1 MTGRL
6 LDRNASQGAA
16 GLIPANMHRISTSG
30 VDRRVADLAE
40 RVAEECLWPRA
51 AAYDES
57 VSYPVESWGDLWRH
71 GLLAAAAPEAYG
83 GLGLDMPTYTAVI
96 ERLAYG
102 CTNTAMTMHMHSVV
116 MRFIDAL
123 ATPRQKERFYAEVVD
138 GGKVFGS
145 WGSEPGRRGGSG
157 AARGTI
163 VAPADGGYVIN
174 GVKHFCSMAGAAH
187 RNMVHCDVEGSR
199 DGAGLQLVIVPSGA
213 AGMEISGEWNV
224 LGMRATVSPT
234 VTFRDCRVSEDD
246 LLGKPGKAPEKGV
259 TEGFGL
265 GYAAVYLG
273 AAQRAFD
280 HTVEFCKTNTVHPD
294 PAPLSHSVVVQRSV
308 AEMAM
313 ALEGARLVLYE
324 SAGRW
329 GYAGPG
335 ERRVLAARAKYAA
348 SRASLDVTSQCIQ
361 TVGGR
366 GALRQMPLE
375 RIYRDVRTA
384 TLMPPNVDVSME
396 LVGRAELDVR

>member
-1 MTGRL
+1 MYRL
-6 LDRNASQGAA
+6 
-16 GLIPANMHRISTSG
+16 PTSG
-30 VDRRVADLAE
+30 VDRRVVDLAA
-40 RVAEECLWPRA
+40 RVAEECLSPRA
-51 AAYDES
+51 AFYDES
-57 VSYPVESWGDLWRH
+57 GSHPVESWADLWKH
-71 GLLAAAAPEAYG
+71 GLLAAAAPEAFG

-123 ATPRQKERFYAEVVD
+123 ATPQQKARFYAEVVND
-138 GGKVFGS
+138 GKLFAS
-145 WGSEPGRRGGSG
+145 WGSEPGRRGGSR

-163 VAPADGGYVIN
+163 VAPVDGRYVIN

-187 RNMVHCDVEGSR
+187 RNMVHCDMEGSK
-199 DGAGLQLVIVPSGA
+199 DGDGFQLVLVPSGA
-213 AGMEISGEWNV
+213 AGMETSGEWNV

-234 VTFRDCRVSEDD
+234 VTFRDCRVSEDA
-246 LLGKPGKAPEKGV
+246 LLGKPGMALEKGV

-273 AAQRAFD
+273 AAQRALD
-280 HTVEFCKTNTVHPD
+280 HTVEFCKTNTVY
-294 PAPLSHSVVVQRSV
+294 PATGPLSHNVVVQRSV
-308 AEMAM
+308 AEMAI
-313 ALEGARLVLYE
+313 ALEGARHMLYE

-329 GYAGPG
+329 EDAGPDD
-335 ERRVLAARAKYAA
+335 RRVLAARAKYAA
-348 SRASLDVTSQCIQ
+348 SRASLDVTSQCLQ

-366 GALRQMPLE
+366 AARKEMPLE

-384 TLMPPNVDVSME
+384 TLMPPNMDVSVE
-396 LVGRAELDVR
+396 LVGRAELDVH

>member
-1 MTGRL
+1 MYRL
-6 LDRNASQGAA
+6 
-16 GLIPANMHRISTSG
+16 PTSG
-30 VDRRVADLAE
+30 VDRRVVDLAE
-40 RVAEECLWPRA
+40 RVAEECLSPRA
-51 AAYDES
+51 AFYDES
-57 VSYPVESWGDLWRH
+57 GSHPVESWEDLWKH
-71 GLLAAAAPEAYG
+71 GLLAAAAPEAFG

-123 ATPRQKERFYAEVVD
+123 ATHEQKARFYAEVVND
-138 GGKVFGS
+138 GKLFAS
-145 WGSEPGRRGGSG
+145 WGSEPGRRGGSR

-163 VAPADGGYVIN
+163 VAPVEGGYAIN

-187 RNMVHCDVEGSR
+187 RNMVHCDMEGSS
-199 DGAGLQLVIVPSGA
+199 DGDGFQLVLVPSGT
-213 AGMEISGEWNV
+213 AGMETSGEWNV

-234 VTFRDCRVSEDD
+234 VTFRDCRVSEDA
-246 LLGKPGKAPEKGV
+246 LLGKPGVALETGV

-273 AAQRAFD
+273 AAQRALD
-280 HTVEFCKTNTVHPD
+280 YTVEFCKTSTVY
-294 PAPLSHSVVVQRSV
+294 PATDPLSHNVVVQRSV
-308 AEMAM
+308 AEMAI
-313 ALEGARLVLYE
+313 ALEGARHMLYE

-329 GYAGPG
+329 EGVGPDD
-335 ERRVLAARAKYAA
+335 RRVLAARAKYAA
-348 SRASLDVTSQCIQ
+348 SRASLDVTSQCLQ

-366 GALRQMPLE
+366 GARKEMPLE

-396 LVGRAELDVR
+396 LVGRAELDVH

>member
-1 MTGRL
+1 MDRL
-6 LDRNASQGAA
+6 
-16 GLIPANMHRISTSG
+16 PTSG
-30 VDRRVADLAE
+30 VDRRIADLAA

-51 AAYDES
+51 AFYDES
-57 VSYPVESWGDLWRH
+57 VSYPVESWEDLWKH
-71 GLLAAAAPEAYG
+71 GLLAAAAPRDYG

-123 ATPRQKERFYAEVVD
+123 ATPQQKERLYSEVVD
-138 GGKVFGS
+138 EGKLFGS
-145 WGSEPGRRGGSG
+145 WGSEPGRRGGSR

-163 VAPADGGYVIN
+163 LAPVDGGYVIN

-199 DGAGLQLVIVPSGA
+199 DGEGLQLVLVPGDA

-234 VTFRDCRVSEDD
+234 VTFRDCPVSDD
-246 LLGKPGKAPEKGV
+246 ALLSEPGKATEVGV
-259 TEGFGL
+259 TESFGL
-265 GYAAVYLG
+265 GFAAVYLG
-273 AAQRAFD
+273 AAQRALD
-280 HTVEFCKTNTVHPD
+280 HTVEFCKTNTVSPD

-313 ALEGARLVLYE
+313 ALEAARLMLYE
-324 SAGRW
+324 SARRW
-329 GYAGPG
+329 EDAGPHD
-335 ERRVLAARAKYAA
+335 RRILAARAKYAV
-348 SRASLDVTSQCIQ
+348 SRASLDVTSQCLQ

-366 GALRQMPLE
+366 GARKEMPIE
-375 RIYRDVRTA
+375 RMYRDVRTA

-396 LVGRAELDVR
+396 LVGRAELDVD

>member
-1 MTGRL
+1 
-6 LDRNASQGAA
+6 
-16 GLIPANMHRISTSG
+16 MHRLPTSG
-30 VDRRVADLAE
+30 VDNQIVDLAA

-57 VSYPVESWGDLWRH
+57 GSYPVESWRDLWKH
-71 GLLAAAAPEAYG
+71 GLWAAAAPEAYG

-102 CTNTAMTMHMHSVV
+102 CANTAMTMHMHSVV
-116 MRFIDAL
+116 LRFIDAL
-123 ATPRQKERFYAEVVD
+123 AAPEQKQRLYAEVVD
-138 GGKVFGS
+138 GGKLFAS
-145 WGSEPGRRGGSG
+145 WGSEPGRRGGSR

-163 VAPADGGYVIN
+163 VAQVDGGYVIN

-187 RNMVHCDVEGSR
+187 RNMVHCDMEGSS
-199 DGAGLQLVIVPSGA
+199 DGDGFQLVLVPSGA
-213 AGMEISGEWNV
+213 EGMTISGEWNV

-234 VTFRDCRVSEDD
+234 VTFRDCRVGGDA
-246 LLGKPGKAPEKGV
+246 LLGKPGTALEKGV

-273 AAQRAFD
+273 AAQRALD
-280 HTVEFCKTNTVHPD
+280 HTVEFCKTNTVYPAPD
-294 PAPLSHSVVVQRSV
+294 PLSHNVVVQRSV
-308 AEMAM
+308 AEMAI
-313 ALEGARLVLYE
+313 ALEGARHMLYE

-329 GYAGPG
+329 GDAGPDD
-335 ERRVLAARAKYAA
+335 RRVLAARAKFAA
-348 SRASLDVTSQCIQ
+348 SRASLDVTSQCLQ

-366 GALRQMPLE
+366 GARKEMPLE

-384 TLMPPNVDVSME
+384 TLMPPNMDVSVE
-396 LVGRAELDVR
+396 LVGRAELDVH

>member
-1 MTGRL
+1 
-6 LDRNASQGAA
+6 
-16 GLIPANMHRISTSG
+16 
-30 VDRRVADLAE
+30 
-40 RVAEECLWPRA
+40 
-51 AAYDES
+51 
-57 VSYPVESWGDLWRH
+57 
-71 GLLAAAAPEAYG
+71 
-83 GLGLDMPTYTAVI
+83 MPTYTAVI
-96 ERLAYG
+96 ERLAHG
-102 CTNTAMTMHMHSVV
+102 CTNTAMTLHMHSVV

-123 ATPRQKERFYAEVVD
+123 ATPRQKERLYAEVVD

-157 AARGTI
+157 ASRGTI

-187 RNMVHCDVEGSR
+187 RNMVHCDMEGSR
-199 DGAGLQLVIVPSGA
+199 DGAGLQLVIVPGGA

-246 LLGKPGKAPEKGV
+246 LLGKPGKALEKGV

-329 GYAGPG
+329 GDAGPG

-375 RIYRDVRTA
+375 RLYRDVRTA

>member
-1 MTGRL
+1 MQSRLTSKIDGRVV
-6 LDRNASQGAA
+6 DEAA
-16 GLIPANMHRISTSG
+16 
-30 VDRRVADLAE
+30 

-57 VSYPVESWGDLWRH
+57 GNYPVESWRDLWKH

-102 CTNTAMTMHMHSVV
+102 CTNSAMTMHMHSVV
-116 MRFIDAL
+116 LRFIDAL
-123 ATPRQKERFYAEVVD
+123 ATREQKESLYAEVVD
-138 GGKVFGS
+138 EGKLFAS
-145 WGSEPGRRGGSG
+145 WGSEPGRRGGSR

-163 VAPADGGYVIN
+163 VAPVEGGYAIN
-174 GVKHFCSMAGAAH
+174 GVKHFCSMAGAAY
-187 RNMVHCDVEGSR
+187 RNMVHCDMEGSR
-199 DGAGLQLVIVPSGA
+199 DGDGFQLVLVPSGA
-213 AGMEISGEWNV
+213 DGMEISGEWNV
-224 LGMRATVSPT
+224 LGMKATVSPT
-234 VTFRDCRVSEDD
+234 VTFRDCHVNDD
-246 LLGKPGKAPEKGV
+246 ALLGKPGKALEKGV

-280 HTVEFCKTNTVHPD
+280 YTVGFCKNNAVYPD
-294 PAPLSHSVVVQRSV
+294 PVPLSHSVVVQRSV

-324 SAGRW
+324 SADGW
-329 GYAGPG
+329 EQAGPD
-335 ERRVLAARAKYAA
+335 ERRVLAARAKYMA
-348 SRASLDVTSQCIQ
+348 SRASLDVTSQCVQ

-366 GALRQMPLE
+366 AAQKQMPLE

-396 LVGRAELDVR
+396 LVGKAELGVD